1 MALPK
6 VSTATYTLKI
16 PSSGKEV
23 TYRPFLVKEEKQ
35 LLMAMES
42 NDTKVM
48 AKAMSNIV
56 SACTEEEI
64 DMDDLAP
71 FDLEYFFLNLRAK
84 SIGDVIKLQ
93 MRRPENVNC
102 CKDSNEEDFCEIEIP
117 VEKVN
122 VDTSK
127 MVDSNLKITDDIGV
141 KLKYPDFEEINNM
154 GAGEDGEVGTDAIFK
169 MITRCIDHITEGD
182 EIYKSKDHT
191 EKEMN
196 DFLESLNSEQFMEI
210 RNFFEGMPR
219 LRHDISW
226 QCPKCKKSE
235 TLTLEGL
242 EAFFG

>member
-141 KLKYPDFEEINNM
+141 KLKYPRFDQVQGM
-154 GAGEDGEVGTDAIFK
+154 ATDANELKAEDIFK
-169 MITRCIDHITEGD
+169 MIINCIDHISQGD
-182 EIYKSKDHT
+182 EIYKAKDHT
-191 EKEMN
+191 KKELN
-196 DFLESLNSEQFMEI
+196 DFIESLNSEQFMGI
-210 RNFFEGMPR
+210 RNFFDGMPR

-226 QCPKCKKSE
+226 ECPNCKKNE
-235 TLTLEGL
+235 KITLEGL
-242 EAFFG
+242 ESFFG

>member
-93 MRRPENVNC
+93 MRRPDNVNC
-102 CKDSNEEDFCEIEIP
+102 CEASNEEDFCEIEIP

-127 MVDSNLKITDDIGV
+127 MVDPNLKITKDIGV
-141 KLKYPDFEEINNM
+141 KLKYPRFDQVQGM
-154 GAGEDGEVGTDAIFK
+154 ATDANELKAEDIFK
-169 MITRCIDHITEGD
+169 MIINCIDHISQGD
-182 EIYKSKDHT
+182 EIYKAKDHT
-191 EKEMN
+191 KKELN
-196 DFLESLNSEQFMEI
+196 DFIESLNSEQFMGI
-210 RNFFEGMPR
+210 RNFFDGMPR

-226 QCPKCKKSE
+226 ECPNCKKSE
-235 TLTLEGL
+235 KITLEGL
-242 EAFFG
+242 ESFFG

>member
-6 VSTATYTLKI
+6 VSTATYEMKI
-16 PSSGKEV
+16 PSSGKKV

-35 LLMAMES
+35 LLMAMEGG
-42 NDTKVM
+42 NTKVM
-48 AKAMSNIV
+48 AKAMKNIV
-56 SACTEEEI
+56 SACTEDSI
-64 DMDDLAP
+64 SMDDLAP
-71 FDLEYFFLNLRAK
+71 FDLEYFFLQLRGK
-84 SIGDVIKLQ
+84 SVGDVIKLN
-93 MRRPENVNC
+93 MKRPENTDC
-102 CKDSNEEDFCEIEIP
+102 CKDSVEDDSCEIEIP
-117 VEKVN
+117 IDDIK

-127 MVDSNLKITDDIGV
+127 MVSPDIKITKDIGV